1 LAILEVI
8 RNRRVYLD
16 TNIFIYALEGFP
28 DFVDELTELFESL
41 QQGTLSAV
49 TTELTLADVLVM
61 PFVDRNMERQTE
73 YQQVLQ
79 SSDALYVAAVTRNV
93 LIEAAQLRALNNLRL
108 PDAIH
113 AATAILTG
121 CETFLTNDRRLRTVR
136 GVEVI
141 LLSEVIER

>member
-1 LAILEVI
+1 MAILEVI

-16 TNIFIYALEGFP
+16 SNIFIYALEGFP

-49 TTELTLADVLVM
+49 TSELTLAEVLVM
-61 PFVDRNMERQTE
+61 PFVDRNLERQTE

-93 LIEAAQLRALNNLRL
+93 VIEAARLRSLNNLRL

-113 AATAILTG
+113 VATAILTG
-121 CETFLTNDRRLRTVR
+121 CDTFLTNDRRLRAVL

-141 LLSEVIER
+141 LLSEVIEG

>member
-8 RNRRVYLD
+8 RNRKVYLD

-49 TTELTLADVLVM
+49 TSELTLAEVLVM
-61 PFVDRNMERQTE
+61 PFVDRNLERQTE

-93 LIEAAQLRALNNLRL
+93 VIEAARLRALNNLRL

-113 AATAILTG
+113 VATAILTG
-121 CETFLTNDRRLRTVR
+121 CETFLTNDRRLRAVP

-141 LLSEVIER
+141 LLSEVIEG